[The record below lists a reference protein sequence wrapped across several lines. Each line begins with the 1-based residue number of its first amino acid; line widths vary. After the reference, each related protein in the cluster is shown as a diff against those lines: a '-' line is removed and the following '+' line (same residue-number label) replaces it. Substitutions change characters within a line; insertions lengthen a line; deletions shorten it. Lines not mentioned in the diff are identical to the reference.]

1 MLHTFMKQIKVS
13 LLAIAAVIM
22 VFAATLCVTAVN
34 YDNGTEVVAHIDSST
49 EPQPTTVSCK
59 DYIPQDNNNVK
70 TGKEITILSV
80 ITIVCL
86 FSSFIIIYV
95 CSKHNK
101 NK

>member
-1 MLHTFMKQIKVS
+1 MLHTFMKQIKIS

-22 VFAATLCVTAVN
+22 VFTATLCVTAVN
-34 YDNGTEVVAHIDSST
+34 YDNGTEVVAHIDSAT
-49 EPQPTTVSCK
+49 EPKPTTVSCE

-86 FSSFIIIYV
+86 FSPFIIIYV